1 MLTPAQMQKAVANF
15 RRGQAAFN
23 NYNREVQIMNAL
35 GALAL
40 KRTKVARGLAAR
52 HSHAPGSYNNRKNN
66 EMNAAIQRNLNAL
79 NANKN
84 RLERELINLR
94 KRLLANYYMGT
105 APLPANHAMLT
116 NYNFSSIGA
125 GINRFRKKWRLGP
138 LGRKAITRPG
148 GVYSRMA
155 TKATLNNLAKH
166 KK

>member
-1 MLTPAQMQKAVANF
+1 MLTPAQMQRAVANF

-40 KRTKVARGLAAR
+40 KRTKVARGLRAPRA
-52 HSHAPGSYNNRKNN
+52 HAQGSANNRRNN
-66 EMNAAIQRNLNAL
+66 AMNAAIQRNLNAL

-105 APLPANHAMLT
+105 APLPPNHAVLT

-125 GINRFRKKWRLGP
+125 GINRLRKKRI
-138 LGRKAITRPG
+138 GRFIRRAITRPG

-155 TKATLNNLAKH
+155 MKSTLNNIKSLH
-166 KK
+166 V